1 MQVSRQYILINEY
14 DYEFHSCCWAK
25 VDLSLIQVT
34 WSQRCQ
40 DHRDEIQYVWEIIK
54 MRVGNKKSSFSGLDT
69 AIQFRS
75 GVQTSVSLKNISMFS
90 KLTDNDD
97 RWFYGPFHVTIGFNE
112 INFIIK
118 NPRKSEN

>member
-40 DHRDEIQYVWEIIK
+40 DHRDEIQYVWDIIK
-54 MRVGNKKSSFSGLDT
+54 MRVGSWEELFFWVWTLLFNLDSE
-69 AIQFRS
+69 F
-75 GVQTSVSLKNISMFS
+75 
-90 KLTDNDD
+90 KLL
-97 RWFYGPFHVTIGFNE
+97 FL
-112 INFIIK
+112 
-118 NPRKSEN
+118 